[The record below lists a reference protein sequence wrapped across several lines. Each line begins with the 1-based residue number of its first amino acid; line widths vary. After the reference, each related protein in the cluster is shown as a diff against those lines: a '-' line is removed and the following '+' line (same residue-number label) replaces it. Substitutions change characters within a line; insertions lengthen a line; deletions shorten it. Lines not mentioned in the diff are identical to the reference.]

1 MTTPTAADER
11 YLFGAF
17 RLDVPARE
25 LRRDAEIVPLTA
37 KAFDTLV
44 VLVRYRDRVVDKETL
59 MKQVWPDAF
68 VGDDSLTQNIS
79 VLRRALGDDPAQPQ
93 FIVTVAALRLSLR
106 CAGRDSGRPRSLERC
121 RDRDSRTHDSAITGA
136 H

>member
-1 MTTPTAADER
+1 MTLPLAADER
-11 YLFGAF
+11 YLFADF

-25 LRRDAEIVPLTA
+25 LRRGDELIPLTA

-44 VLVRYRDRVVDKETL
+44 VLVRNRDRVVDKESL

-79 VLRRALGDDPAQPQ
+79 VVRRALGDDPAQPQ
-93 FIVTVAALRLSLR
+93 FIVTVPRCGYRFAAHVIAADPS
-106 CAGRDSGRPRSLERC
+106 
-121 RDRDSRTHDSAITGA
+121 
-136 H
+136 